1 MTYSVASAATQTPL
15 DRRAQRTRAALRDAL
30 VELIAERGWDEIA
43 VQDVCVRANIG
54 RSTFYA
60 HYPNKDALL
69 IGGFE
74 DLQAELQRQAKAHRA
89 PERDEGGAGLG
100 FALGLIEHAYEQRK
114 LFKGLIGR
122 RSGYLVQQRFREMVV
137 RLVSHELP
145 ATTGGLP
152 REAVARWLSA
162 AFVELLSWWVEQR
175 SALPPA
181 ELERLFNQLAQPAL
195 EQRPERLQPLPPD
208 RQRDRQDHGP
218 QE

>member
-1 MTYSVASAATQTPL
+1 MTYATANAAGQAPL
-15 DRRAQRTRAALRDAL
+15 DRRALRTRAALRDAL

-74 DLQAELQRQAKAHRA
+74 DLQAELQRQAKAQRA
-89 PERDEGGAGLG
+89 PARDEASVGFG
-100 FALGLIEHAYEQRK
+100 FALGLIEHAHEQRK

-122 RSGYLVQQRFREMVV
+122 RSGYVVQQRFREMVV

-145 ATTGGLP
+145 HTTSGLP

-175 SALPPA
+175 TMLPPG
-181 ELERLFNQLAQPAL
+181 ELERLFNQLAQPVL
-195 EQRPERLQPLPPD
+195 EQRPERL
-208 RQRDRQDHGP
+208 
-218 QE
+218 

>member
-1 MTYSVASAATQTPL
+1 MTYTIANTAGQAPL
-15 DRRAQRTRAALRDAL
+15 DRRALRTRAALRGAL

-43 VQDVCVRANIG
+43 VQDVCLRANIG

-69 IGGFE
+69 VGGFE
-74 DLQAELQRQAKAHRA
+74 DLQAELQRQARAQRA
-89 PERDEGGAGLG
+89 PTRDAGSVGFG
-100 FALGLIEHAYEQRK
+100 FALGLIEHAHEQRK

-122 RSGYLVQQRFREMVV
+122 RSGYVVQQRFREMVV

-145 ATTGGLP
+145 PTSDGLP

-175 SALPPA
+175 TMLPPA
-181 ELERLFNQLAQPAL
+181 ELERLFNQLAQPIL
-195 EQRPERLQPLPPD
+195 PQPPGRL
-208 RQRDRQDHGP
+208 
-218 QE
+218 

>member
-1 MTYSVASAATQTPL
+1 MSYPLASTTGQTPL
-15 DRRAQRTRAALRDAL
+15 DRRALRTRAALREAL

-74 DLQAELQRQAKAHRA
+74 DLQAELQRQAKAQRA
-89 PERDEGGAGLG
+89 PAHDEGSVGLG
-100 FALGLIEHAYEQRK
+100 FALGLIEHAHEQRK

-122 RSGYLVQQRFREMVV
+122 RSGYVVQQRFREMVV

-145 ATTGGLP
+145 PTTGGLP

-175 SALPPA
+175 TAMPPA
-181 ELERLFNQLAQPAL
+181 ELERLFNQLAQPVLA
-195 EQRPERLQPLPPD
+195 QRSNKA
-208 RQRDRQDHGP
+208 
-218 QE
+218 